1 MQGTTFTRSLS
12 ALALLACG
20 AILLAGDL
28 NPPAGPVAPTMKTLD
43 EIEART
49 PINLTNTPGDAD
61 SLYKITAPGSYYLT
75 GNVQAQVFSSKH
87 GIEIASNGVTLD
99 LNGFDLVGVP
109 GMGLFDGVNVTLDNL
124 VNIAVINGSIRDWG
138 DEGIDLNFTSARN
151 CRVERVR
158 VSGNTTGNGI
168 RLGAGSAVIDCSVY
182 NNSIG
187 ILTNAGCTILNCTV
201 SSNSGSGISTGTTA
215 TIANCS
221 VYLNGGGGIGTSSG
235 ANIANCASFNNAGLG
250 ISAGVGST
258 ISACTASGNGSSGI
272 SISSGG
278 AVIDSATRANAADG
292 IVASSGCLIRGNT
305 CNSNGSPGNGA
316 GIHITSTDNR
326 IEGNNCT
333 GADRGIDIDS
343 TGNIVIRNTC
353 SGNSVNWDIVAGN
366 ALAPIVFAAN
376 NAANVVGSTYAGS
389 LGSSDPNANFTY

>member
-1 MQGTTFTRSLS
+1 MNTPSKALTRT
-12 ALALLACG
+12 APLLVIAT
-20 AILLAGDL
+20 AVLAGDL
-28 NPPAGPVAPTMKTLD
+28 NPPPGIVTPTMKSLS
-43 EIEART
+43 EVEPRT
-49 PINLTNTPGDAD
+49 AISADNTPGDAD
-61 SLYKITAPGSYYLT
+61 ALFKITEPGSYYLKGNIT
-75 GNVQAQVFSSKH
+75 GVIGKH
-87 GIEIASNGVTLD
+87 GIEIASSGVTLD

-221 VYLNGGGGIGTSSG
+221 VYLSGGGRIGTSSG
-235 ANIANCASFNNAGLG
+235 ASIANCAP
-250 ISAGVGST
+250 SATPDSASAPGVGST

-272 SISSGG
+272 SISSGTPSSM
-278 AVIDSATRANAADG
+278 AATRAQRRRQHRRQLRMPHQ
-292 IVASSGCLIRGNT
+292 SNT
-305 CNSNGSPGNGA
+305 CNSNGSPGDGA
-316 GIHITSTDNR
+316 GHPHHQHR
-326 IEGNNCT
+326 QPHRGNNCT

-353 SGNSVNWDIVAGN
+353 SGNSVSWDIVAGN

-389 LGSSDPNANFTY
+389 LRSSDPNANFTY

>member
-1 MQGTTFTRSLS
+1 MNTPSKALTRT
-12 ALALLACG
+12 APLLVIAT
-20 AILLAGDL
+20 AVLAGDL
-28 NPPAGPVAPTMKTLD
+28 NPPPGIVTPTMKSLS
-43 EIEART
+43 EVEPRT
-49 PINLTNTPGDAD
+49 AISADNTPGDAD
-61 SLYKITAPGSYYLT
+61 ALFKITEPGSYYLKGNIT
-75 GNVQAQVFSSKH
+75 GVIGKH
-87 GIEIASNGVTLD
+87 GIEIASSGVTLD

-305 CNSNGSPGNGA
+305 CNSNGSPGDGA